1 MNPSPRTIA
10 LGDVHGCSA
19 ALDAVVAAID
29 LRPEDTLVTLG
40 DYVDRGLDSRAVLDR
55 LIGLRERCRLVP
67 LLGNHDRMLLDAVA
81 ETRRGARRL
90 RGLDLWRNCG
100 GIATLQSYGD
110 VDDPREIPAD
120 HIAFLRSCRLFFET
134 ETHLFVHA
142 NYQADR
148 PLAGQPEGILL
159 WQSLRDTEPGPHFS
173 GKVAVVGHTS
183 QKTGEVLDLGYLKC
197 IDTYCYGGKW
207 LTALD
212 GDSGRLWQ
220 ANVEGEMRIA

>member
-10 LGDVHGCSA
+10 LGDIHGCSA
-19 ALDAVVAAID
+19 ALDALVAVID

-40 DYVDRGLDSRAVLDR
+40 DTIDRGLDSRGVLDR
-55 LIGLRERCRLVP
+55 LIVLKDRCRLVP
-67 LLGNHDRMLLDAVA
+67 LMGNHDRMLLDALA
-81 ETRRGARRL
+81 DRDGRGRA
-90 RGLDLWRNCG
+90 LWMGCG
-100 GIATLQSYGD
+100 GVATLRSYGD
-110 VDDPREIPAD
+110 VDDPRQIPAE
-120 HIAFLRSCRLFFET
+120 HIRFLRSCRLFFET

-148 PLAGQPEGILL
+148 PLAGQPEGVLL
-159 WQSLRDTEPGPHFS
+159 WQSLRDAEPGPHLS
-173 GKVAVVGHTS
+173 GKAAIVGHSS

-212 GDSGRLWQ
+212 VDSGRLWQ
-220 ANVEGEMRIA
+220 ADARGKMRR